1 MEGLKG
7 ESDKAKE
14 KSGKVEGEA
23 LRKIPECSAEIR
35 HQTLTAVWHFKVPEH
50 FTPHAGG
57 RASMWP
63 HEASRQGSVIF
74 VLQETEAKKFRDSF
88 KLSQQA
94 GWHNRPLN
102 SQFIALSRA
111 P

>member
-14 KSGKVEGEA
+14 KSSKVEGEV

-57 RASMWP
+57 QASMWAMRP
-63 HEASRQGSVIF
+63 AG
-74 VLQETEAKKFRDSF
+74 KKCDLRFAR
-88 KLSQQA
+88 
-94 GWHNRPLN
+94 NRG
-102 SQFIALSRA
+102 
-111 P
+111 